1 MEEVVY
7 DTNELIDYLKK
18 GTADLRGFT
27 TVFNVIEF
35 PKALELE
42 QLAVIY
48 PNVED
53 YQESIEI
60 TIMLLQRGTPLPA
73 IDILV
78 AAICIRRDLTLCTK
92 DNHFTAI
99 KAVRKNLKLELTK

>member
-18 GTADLRGFT
+18 GNTDLRGFT

-78 AAICIRRDLTLCTK
+78 AAICIRRELTLCTK
-92 DNHFTAI
+92 DNHFSAI

>member
-1 MEEVVY
+1 MEEIVY
-7 DTNELIDYLKK
+7 DTNELIDNLKK
-18 GTADLRGFT
+18 GNADLRGFT

-48 PNVED
+48 PNSDD

-60 TIMLLQRGTPLPA
+60 TIALLQKGTPLPA

-78 AAICIRRDLTLCTK
+78 AAMCIRRELTLCTK

-99 KAVRKNLKLELTK
+99 KAVRKSLKLELTK

>member
-7 DTNELIDYLKK
+7 DTNELIDNLKK
-18 GTADLRGFT
+18 GNANLSGFT

-35 PKALELE
+35 PKALEFE
-42 QLAVIY
+42 QLAVVY
-48 PNVED
+48 PNLDD

-78 AAICIRRDLTLCTK
+78 AAMCIRRELTLCTK